1 MQDQKCHIA
10 VVSNP
15 MRNILIITLTR
26 CISCSEYQKTTSEYH
41 PSIQRPQ
48 TPIYTTLYLLPSF
61 LLTAQH
67 NASRQPKHKIRAGRL
82 CIYPAPTNPKHG
94 KKQQQAQKRDP
105 PIQPNLKAQKSSQL
119 LSPTAQM
126 YIRHANSITVKYSIK
141 TPRNALKT
149 STKHK
154 GNYKQDK
161 T

>member
-1 MQDQKCHIA
+1 MGEAVRGTFSLMQDQKCHIA

-94 KKQQQAQKRDP
+94 KKQQQAQKRESTDP
-105 PIQPNLKAQKSSQL
+105 TKSQSAKKL
-119 LSPTAQM
+119 PTALP
-126 YIRHANSITVKYSIK
+126 NSTNVYP
-141 TPRNALKT
+141 PR
-149 STKHK
+149 
-154 GNYKQDK
+154 
-161 T
+161 